1 MFSQFSIHEPI
12 TTSSTPNDTAD
23 KNIDDE
29 LRFFNASASRRRL
42 LLNPPYELT
51 LKISNLVLPFPNT
64 QKLDPPPRPP
74 NAFMIFRRDLVA
86 KLKSMMDKPWEAL
99 PHNSII
105 SKVAGRLW
113 DEESKEVRNFFYVL
127 ADIAMEEHLKIYP
140 GYRFNPKSRQKP
152 SSPESEIDMPLTPME
167 SRTIAKCNIRSIDAA
182 ESSAGKISAE
192 NKREYIPI
200 SVDNM
205 MYDNGYV
212 PQNNCIE
219 MQNSSFELVD
229 FLYDP
234 PAWYIPDALYP
245 TQTFDIVH
253 SQENILSSNIY
264 SNLNQ

>member
-12 TTSSTPNDTAD
+12 TTSSTPNDLD

-140 GYRFNPKSRQKP
+140 GYRFNPKNIP

-167 SRTIAKCNIRSIDAA
+167 SRTIYEYHNSSICSRSS
-182 ESSAGKISAE
+182 SSAEKIPAG
-192 NKREYIPI
+192 NKEVYIPVSAGNNI
-200 SVDNM
+200 CGAEFVS
-205 MYDNGYV
+205 
-212 PQNNCIE
+212 QNNGIE
-219 MQNSSFELVD
+219 IQNNSFELD
-229 FLYDP
+229 QNLHYQP
-234 PAWYIPDALYP
+234 IWYFSDALYP
-245 TQTFDIVH
+245 TQIFDIVH
-253 SQENILSSNIY
+253 SQENILPPNIY
-264 SNLNQ
+264 LNLNQ